1 MSFLPIA
8 SCLVDHTPERDALTN
23 VLLATDVDLSING
36 LKWPVARLNNNTGAT
51 LSVAFCTYA
60 DCRLEDG
67 PASQWRVTFADLD
80 AGSTSGYRW
89 LPSAQSSSGN
99 GIAVFLKINSVL
111 YSNENDRLNFT
122 LQPPVSLA
130 DIATDYICNANGAS
144 PADLTCSEQRRET
157 RWSEVE

>member
-1 MSFLPIA
+1 MA
-8 SCLVDHTPERDALTN
+8 SCLLDHTPERDTLTSL
-23 VLLATDVDLSING
+23 LLATDVDRRING
-36 LKWPVARLNNNTGAT
+36 LKWPVVQITNSTASS
-51 LSVAFCTYA
+51 LSVSFCTFS
-60 DCRLEDG
+60 DCHLEDG
-67 PASQWRVTFADLD
+67 LEGQWRTTFADLD

-99 GIAVFLKINSVL
+99 GIAVFLKINGVM
-111 YSNENDRLNFT
+111 YSSEGDRIRLT

-144 PADLTCSEQRRET
+144 PADLTCSEQRLET